1 VLIIIE
7 LIFRPTREKVHLH
20 STCKYIS
27 LGCKTR

>member
-1 VLIIIE
+1 
-7 LIFRPTREKVHLH
+7 VHLH